1 MAGNKRPTKRYK
13 PRDVV
18 RPLNIR
24 NGWSIEGD
32 AHAALLALEGCTFGE
47 SHAVDLAT
55 HAEVV
60 RRIAGDGS
68 HVHVQATTILRMCHA
83 ALLRGTWQVLPLEE
97 VAIRAACKVTLP
109 FVRQASNHA
118 ILRAA
123 ESARAD
129 VGKTGGIRI

>member
-1 MAGNKRPTKRYK
+1 MPGNRK
-13 PRDVV
+13 PRKKYRPRAVV
-18 RPLNIR
+18 RPLNMR
-24 NGWSIEGD
+24 NAWSIEGA
-32 AHAALLALEGCTFGE
+32 AHAALLALEGGTFCE
-47 SHAVDLAT
+47 DHAVDLAT

-60 RRIAGDGS
+60 RRIAGEGS

-83 ALLRGTWQVLPLEE
+83 AQLRGTWQMLPLEE

-123 ESARAD
+123 ESALSD